1 MRHHLPAVRTSVSTV
16 RVRSCAT
23 VVLAVALGLHAPAR
37 TQPAGG
43 TEGHGAYIRLF
54 TGVGVT
60 RDSDLVIRQPA
71 LGTDLAIRQVSW
83 EHRSLST
90 AWTRDSIPYM
100 GVRAGLFLPDPR
112 WLSLSLEALHF
123 KILADTTRSVRVTG
137 VDEGAPVDV
146 VAPMDHFVQQ
156 YRVTNGVNM
165 FLANALAHRRLGR
178 SARFPGGRTEI
189 YGGLGGGV
197 TVPYTA
203 SAIDGASRGQYELGP
218 LAAQLLAG
226 VAWNVSTHWDL
237 SLEYKHTRTT
247 VDGGIAQGDSL
258 SRLRTN
264 HLAFGLGYRFTGP
277 PAAPARAR
285 QSAAMRYRNRWPR
298 R

>member
-1 MRHHLPAVRTSVSTV
+1 MRHEPSTVCTSVVTV
-16 RVRSCAT
+16 RVLSCVS
-23 VVLAVALGLHAPAR
+23 VVLVFLSLPSLAR
-37 TQPAGG
+37 AQTAGG
-43 TEGHGAYIRLF
+43 TQGHRAYVRLF

-90 AWTRDSIPYM
+90 EWTRDSIPYM
-100 GVRAGLFLPDPR
+100 GVRAGLFLPNPH
-112 WLSLSLEALHF
+112 WISLSLEALHF
-123 KILADTTRSVRVTG
+123 KILADTTKRVRVTG
-137 VDEGAPVDV
+137 VDEGSPVDV
-146 VAPMDHFVQQ
+146 VAPMDQFVQS

-165 FLANALAHRRLGR
+165 FLANVQGHARLDT

-189 YGGLGGGV
+189 YAGLGGGV
-197 TVPYTA
+197 TMPYTA
-203 SAIDGASRGQYELGP
+203 SAIDGASRGQYELGR

-226 VAWNVSTHWDL
+226 VAWSVSTRWDL

-247 VDGGIAQGDSL
+247 VDGGVAQGDSL

-264 HLAFGLGYRFTGP
+264 HLAFGFGYSFTGP
-277 PAAPARAR
+277 PAGPARAR
-285 QSAAMRYRNRWPR
+285 QSAAMRYRNR
-298 R
+298 